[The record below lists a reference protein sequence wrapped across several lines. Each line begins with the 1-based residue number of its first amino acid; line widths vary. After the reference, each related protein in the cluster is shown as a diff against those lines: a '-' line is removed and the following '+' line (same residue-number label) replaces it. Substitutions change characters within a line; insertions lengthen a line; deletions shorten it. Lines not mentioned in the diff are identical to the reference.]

1 MREVRWNRKARI
13 GGIALACLASLHC
26 GSSDDGP
33 TQPPAQPVPTTVIKA
48 GDMQTG
54 TVNAPLPSNIAVTV
68 RDQDGAPMAGITVS
82 FTVTAGGGRTVGTS
96 EVTTAQGV
104 ASVTWILGPVSGIAN
119 NTVTAA
125 IPGFHG
131 AVPTFTASAISGA
144 TARMTKLAGDSQ
156 AGEVV
161 QALPVALKVRLQDA
175 LGNPVVGAPINWN
188 VIGGRG
194 TSSPSIS
201 LTDAAG
207 VATTLWTLGPVVGLG
222 VQKLRAVATSLPYV
236 DFTAA
241 ASLSAGSVSIGA
253 GDNQRGVIGTA
264 TPVRPAVVV
273 KSPGG
278 AGVPVEGVFVQWEVT
293 AGGGSLSWILP
304 TTDVDGAS
312 STEWALG
319 GTVGTNNQALRA
331 TVAGLAGSPVS
342 FVASATARP
351 TQITVVSGDAQSGT
365 VGTLL
370 PQPLVVLVQDSAGTP
385 VGGTDVIWDF
395 PEGNQGGITDAQGL
409 ASLAFTLFPAAG
421 PQLVGARVPM
431 ANDPSVIVL
440 FHFTA
445 SPGPAAQIE
454 AASGGFQT
462 ATVGTGLPEP
472 VSVRVRDAYGNV
484 RSGAT
489 VEWLTTDG
497 STTVPS
503 SVTDS
508 DGLAETGWTVGTV
521 AGTRNQVLTARLA
534 GVPGAEVSLV
544 ATALPG
550 PPASMSVVSGD
561 GQSAVIGTP
570 LPAALV
576 VSVSDVYGNPISG
589 VDVWWTP
596 GSGGGWTTYASVRT
610 NASGISTVRR
620 TLGAGVGT
628 QTTVASILGAN
639 PLNLTFNATGT
650 SFTSQYN
657 IDVRY
662 LTPVSS
668 SRQLAFENAAAR
680 WSSIIYGELTN
691 VPISSAAGTICG
703 SAYPGINETVD
714 DVLIFVTIDSID
726 GPGQILGSA
735 GPCLYRAGSRF
746 TAVGAMRFD
755 VADLPLLES
764 NGVFSSVIL
773 HEMAHVLGFGTLW
786 TVPPSLLVGAGTSE
800 PYFPGAN
807 AVDAFTSVCCSPIP
821 FFGSR
826 VPVEGGGGAGT
837 RDAHWRES
845 ILGAELMTGYV
856 SLTSN
861 PLSATTVGA
870 LRDMGYTV
878 SSANADP
885 YVVNSTNLRAGA
897 LGGEL
902 HLRESA
908 PDWTLQAIDAA
919 GRIVPVR

>member
-1 MREVRWNRKARI
+1 MRRNIRLKICRLALSCLVAWN
-13 GGIALACLASLHC
+13 C
-26 GSSDDGP
+26 GSSGDGP
-33 TQPPAQPVPTTVIKA
+33 TQPPPTLVPTTVTKA
-48 GDMQTG
+48 GDGQAG
-54 TVNAPLPSNIAVTV
+54 TVNAPLPANISVTV
-68 RDQDGAPMAGITVS
+68 RDQNGDPMGGVTVN

-96 EVTTAQGV
+96 AVTTAQGV
-104 ASVTWILGPVSGIAN
+104 ASVIWILGPASGSN
-119 NTVTAA
+119 NNSVTAGMTGYSG
-125 IPGFHG
+125 P
-131 AVPTFTASAISGA
+131 VPTFTASANPGSL
-144 TARMTKLAGDSQ
+144 ARLTKLAGDTQ
-156 AGEVV
+156 TGEVV
-161 QALPVALKVRLQDA
+161 QALPVTLKVLAQDA
-175 LGNPVVGAPINWN
+175 LGNPVVGASINWN

-194 TSSPSIS
+194 TSSPSSS
-201 LTDAAG
+201 LTDASG
-207 VATTLWTLGPVVGLG
+207 VATTVWTPGPVVGMG
-222 VQKLRAVATSLPYV
+222 IHKLRAVATSTPWV
-236 DFTAA
+236 DFTAS
-241 ASLSAGSVSIGA
+241 ASLTSGTVTIGA
-253 GDNQRGVIGTA
+253 GDNQAGVIGAA
-264 TPVRPAVVV
+264 TPVRPGVVV
-273 KSPGG
+273 KTPGG
-278 AGVPVEGVFVQWEVT
+278 SGIPVEAVYVQWEVT

-304 TTDVDGAS
+304 FTDAEGAS
-312 STEWALG
+312 SVEWTLG

-331 TVAGLAGSPVS
+331 TVAGLTGSPVS
-342 FVASATARP
+342 FAASATARP
-351 TQITVVSGDAQSGT
+351 TRITQVSGDGQAGT

-370 PQPLVVLVQDSAGTP
+370 PQPLVVLVEDSAGTP
-385 VGGTDVIWDF
+385 VGGTGVIWDF

-409 ASLAFTLFPAAG
+409 ASLDFTLFPAAG
-421 PQLVGARVPM
+421 PQLVGARVPT

-462 ATVGTGLPEP
+462 ATVGADLPEP

-484 RSGAT
+484 KSGAT
-489 VEWLTTDG
+489 VEWVTADG
-497 STTVPS
+497 STSVPS

-508 DGLAETGWTVGTV
+508 NGLAETRWTVGTV

-534 GVPGAEVSLV
+534 AVPGAEVSLV

-550 PPASMSVVSGD
+550 PPASMTVVSGD

-589 VDVWWTP
+589 LDVRWGP
-596 GSGGGWTTYASVRT
+596 GVGGGWTTYSSVRT
-610 NASGISTVRR
+610 NASGISTVTR

-628 QTTVASILGAN
+628 QTTVASISGAT
-639 PLNLTFNATGT
+639 PLSTTFSSTGT

-662 LTPVSS
+662 LTPVSP
-668 SRQLAFENAAAR
+668 SRQIAFANAAAR

-691 VPISSAAGTICG
+691 VPVASAAGTICG
-703 SAYPGINETVD
+703 ATYPSISETVD
-714 DVLIFVTIDSID
+714 DVLIFVTVDSID

-755 VADLPLLES
+755 IADLPLLES
-764 NGVFSSVIL
+764 NGVFSAVIL
-773 HEMAHVLGFGTLW
+773 HEMGHVIGFGTLW
-786 TVPPSLLVGAGTSE
+786 TVPPSLLVGGGTSD

-807 AVDAFTSVCCSPIP
+807 AVDAYTAACGSC
-821 FFGSR
+821 FGSR
-826 VPVEGGGGAGT
+826 VPVEAGGGPGT

-845 ILGAELMTGYV
+845 VMGAELMTGYI
-856 SLTSN
+856 SLVSN
-861 PLSATTVGA
+861 PLSAITVGS

-885 YVVNSTNLRAGA
+885 YFVSSVNLRVGG

-902 HLRESA
+902 HLREAA
-908 PDWTLQAIDAA
+908 PEWTLQAIDAA
-919 GRIVPVR
+919 GRITRGR

>member
-1 MREVRWNRKARI
+1 MPWNRAVRI
-13 GGIALACLASLHC
+13 SGLALSCVAGWSC
-26 GSSDDGP
+26 GSSGDGP
-33 TQPPAQPVPTTVIKA
+33 TQPPPVLVPTTAAKT
-48 GDMQTG
+48 GDGQTG
-54 TVNAPLPSNIAVTV
+54 TVNTPLPANISVTV
-68 RDQDGAPMAGITVS
+68 LDQNGDVMGGVTVS

-96 EVTTAQGV
+96 AVTTAQGV
-104 ASVTWILGPVSGIAN
+104 ASVIWILGPASGSN
-119 NTVTAA
+119 NNSVTASITGYSGGA
-125 IPGFHG
+125 LSFSAS
-131 AVPTFTASAISGA
+131 AVPASAYRLI
-144 TARMTKLAGDSQ
+144 KLGGDAQ
-156 AGEVV
+156 TGEVA
-161 QALPVALKVRLQDA
+161 QPLPQLLSVRAEDA
-175 LGNPVVGAPINWN
+175 LGNPVPGLTVSWGDVA
-188 VIGGRG
+188 GRG
-194 TSSPSIS
+194 IPTPFTSI
-201 LTDAAG
+201 TDAAG
-207 VATTLWTLGPVVGLG
+207 VASTSWSLGPVVGANT
-222 VQKLRAVATSLPYV
+222 QSIRALAPPASWVS
-236 DFTAA
+236 FTA
-241 ASLSAGSVSIGA
+241 SAVFTSGTLAISA
-253 GDNQRGVIGTA
+253 GDNQRGVVGAA
-264 TPVRPAVVV
+264 TPVRPSVVV
-273 KSPGG
+273 KTPGG
-278 AGVPVEGVFVQWEVT
+278 TGVPVEGVFVQWEVT
-293 AGGGSLSWILP
+293 AGGGALSWILP
-304 TTDVDGAS
+304 TTDVDGTS
-312 STEWALG
+312 STEWTLG

-365 VGTLL
+365 VGTQL

-503 SVTDS
+503 SVTNS

-570 LPAALV
+570 LPAALA
-576 VSVSDVYGNPISG
+576 VSVNDVYGNPISG

-620 TLGAGVGT
+620 TLGAGVGA

-650 SFTSQYN
+650 AFTSQYN

-662 LTPVSS
+662 LTPVSPG
-668 SRQLAFENAAAR
+668 RQLAFANAAAR

-703 SAYPGINETVD
+703 PTYPSISETVD

-746 TAVGAMRFD
+746 SAVGAMRFD
-755 VADLPLLES
+755 IADLPLLES
-764 NGVFSSVIL
+764 NGVFGAVIL

-786 TVPPSLLVGAGTSE
+786 TLPPSLLVGGGTSD

-807 AVDAFTSVCCSPIP
+807 AVDAFTASCGSC
-821 FFGSR
+821 FGSR
-826 VPVEGGGGAGT
+826 VPVEAGGGAGT

-845 ILGAELMTGYV
+845 VMGAELMTGYV

-861 PLSATTVGA
+861 PLSAITVGA

-885 YVVNSTNLRAGA
+885 YFVSSVNFRAGG

-902 HLRESA
+902 HLREAASE
-908 PDWTLQAIDAA
+908 WTLQAIDPA
-919 GRIVPVR
+919 GRIVRAR

>member
-1 MREVRWNRKARI
+1 MRRYRGLRI
-13 GGIALACLASLHC
+13 SGLALACLAAWNC
-26 GSSDDGP
+26 GSSDSGP
-33 TQPPAQPVPTTVIKA
+33 TQPPAQPVPTTVTMA
-48 GDMQTG
+48 GDGQTG
-54 TVNAPLPSNIAVTV
+54 TVNAPLPANIGVTV
-68 RDQDGAPMAGITVS
+68 VDQNGDLMGGVTVS

-96 EVTTAQGV
+96 AVTTAQGI
-104 ASVTWILGPVSGIAN
+104 ASVIWILGPASGSN
-119 NTVTAA
+119 NNSVTATIIGYRGVA
-125 IPGFHG
+125 LSYRAS
-131 AVPTFTASAISGA
+131 AVPGAATRLIKLSGDA
-144 TARMTKLAGDSQ
+144 QT
-156 AGEVV
+156 GEVV
-161 QALPVALKVRLQDA
+161 QPLPQLLSVRAEDA
-175 LGNPVVGAPINWN
+175 LGNPVPGLLVSWGDVA
-188 VIGGRG
+188 GRG
-194 TSSPSIS
+194 IPTPFTSV
-201 LTDAAG
+201 TDAAG
-207 VATTLWTLGPVVGLG
+207 VASTSWSLGPVLG
-222 VQKLRAVATSLPYV
+222 SNTQSIRALAPPAAWVS
-236 DFTAA
+236 FTASA
-241 ASLSAGSVSIGA
+241 VFTAGTLSIAA
-253 GDNQRGVIGTA
+253 GDNQRGVVGSA
-264 TPVRPAVVV
+264 TPVRPSVVA
-273 KSPGG
+273 KTPGVS
-278 AGVPVEGVFVQWEVT
+278 GVPVEGVFVGWEVT
-293 AGGGSLSWILP
+293 SGGGSLATTLGY
-304 TTDVDGAS
+304 TDVDGLS

-331 TVAGLAGSPVS
+331 TVAGLVGSPVT
-342 FVASATARP
+342 FAASATMRP
-351 TQITVVSGDAQSGT
+351 TRITVISGDGQSGT

-370 PQPLVVLVQDSAGTP
+370 PQPLVVLVQDSTGAP
-385 VGGTDVIWDF
+385 VAGTDVVWDF
-395 PEGNQGGITDAQGL
+395 PEGATQGITDAAGR

-421 PQLVGARVPM
+421 PQLVGARVPS
-431 ANDPSVIVL
+431 AGDPSVIVL
-440 FHFTA
+440 FHFAA

-521 AGTRNQVLTARLA
+521 AGTRNQVITARLA

-550 PPASMSVVSGD
+550 PPANMTLVSGD

-589 VDVWWTP
+589 LNVLWGP
-596 GSGGGWTTYASVRT
+596 GIGGGWTTYYSVGT
-610 NASGISTVRR
+610 NTSGVSSVRR

-628 QTTVASILGAN
+628 QTTIASITGTT
-639 PLNLTFNATGT
+639 PLSVTFTATGS

-662 LTPVSS
+662 LTPLSPA
-668 SRQLAFENAAAR
+668 RQLAFTNAAAR

-691 VPISSAAGTICG
+691 VPIFQAAGTICG
-703 SAYPGINETVD
+703 PAYPSISETID
-714 DVLIFVTIDSID
+714 DVLIFVTVDSID
-726 GPGQILGSA
+726 GPGGILGSA
-735 GPCLYRAGSRF
+735 GPCVYRSGSRF

-755 VADLPLLES
+755 VADIGQLEA
-764 NGVFSSVIL
+764 NGVFSAVIL

-786 TVPPSLLVGAGTSE
+786 TVPPSLLVGGGTSD

-807 AVDAFTSVCCSPIP
+807 AVDAYTAVCSSC
-821 FFGSR
+821 FGSR

-845 ILGAELMTGYV
+845 VMGAELMTGYV

-861 PLSATTVGA
+861 PLSAITVGA

-885 YVVNSTNLRAGA
+885 YFVSSVNLRAGA
-897 LGGEL
+897 LGGGL
-902 HLRESA
+902 HLREAVSE
-908 PDWTLQAIDAA
+908 WTLQAIDPA
-919 GRIVPVR
+919 GRITRVR